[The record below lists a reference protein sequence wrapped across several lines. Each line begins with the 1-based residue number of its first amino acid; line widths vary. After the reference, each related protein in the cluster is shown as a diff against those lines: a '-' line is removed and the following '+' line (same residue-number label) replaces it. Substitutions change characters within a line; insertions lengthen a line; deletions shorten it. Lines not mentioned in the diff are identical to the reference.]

1 MAKKELPAEQQYN
14 YDPKKAKALLAEA
27 GHPNGVTIPCF
38 TSQREDY
45 ASLMLMLQEQLR
57 AAGINLDLKIIDHAT
72 MHAENRKDRNSVA
85 LYSSSFPPVP
95 TQPFLQLLSA
105 AAEVKADGTGAEN
118 YSHYG
123 VAIPG
128 IDALIEKAQD
138 EPDFN
143 KRIALIQDIEKQV
156 LRDLP
161 AAGDRHPLLRHRTQ
175 SARRHGIPGQVRLRL
190 LASEQSQARL
200 RPVEPE
206 GQAMLR
212 VIGAR
217 LLDAVPTVLLVLTL
231 VFIALRLLP
240 GDPALVALGDYAT
253 PEQLALFREQ
263 MGLNVPLWQQYF
275 LFIWDMLSLDF
286 GQSLID
292 RRPVLQLLADN
303 LPYTIELTLVA
314 TGMGLFIGV
323 PLGVIAA
330 VNRNRLPDAG
340 VRVFSLVGYAVPDFY
355 LGALLL
361 IVFALN
367 LGWFPI
373 NGGGTGFIDRM
384 YHVFLPAVTLAMV
397 KTAFLGRLTR
407 TSLLEVLG
415 KDYIRTARAKGAREN
430 RVIYRHGLRNA
441 LLPVATGLGLSV
453 LATLS
458 GSVAIELVFNRPGI
472 GEVLISAIAKRDY
485 PVIQAGVVVFAFF
498 VVLVN
503 LLVDLAYIV
512 VDPRI
517 RVK

>member
-1 MAKKELPAEQQYN
+1 
-14 YDPKKAKALLAEA
+14 
-27 GHPNGVTIPCF
+27 
-38 TSQREDY
+38 
-45 ASLMLMLQEQLR
+45 
-57 AAGINLDLKIIDHAT
+57 
-72 MHAENRKDRNSVA
+72 
-85 LYSSSFPPVP
+85 
-95 TQPFLQLLSA
+95 
-105 AAEVKADGTGAEN
+105 
-118 YSHYG
+118 
-123 VAIPG
+123 
-128 IDALIEKAQD
+128 
-138 EPDFN
+138 
-143 KRIALIQDIEKQV
+143 
-156 LRDLP
+156 
-161 AAGDRHPLLRHRTQ
+161 
-175 SARRHGIPGQVRLRL
+175 
-190 LASEQSQARL
+190 
-200 RPVEPE
+200 
-206 GQAMLR
+206 MLR
-212 VIGAR
+212 VIGVR

-253 PEQLALFREQ
+253 PEQLALFRQ
-263 MGLNVPLWQQYF
+263 QLGLNVPLWQQYV
-275 LFIWDMLSLDF
+275 LFIWNMLSLDF

-292 RRPVLQLLADN
+292 RRPVLQLLAEN

-314 TGMGLFIGV
+314 TGMGLCIGV
-323 PLGVIAA
+323 PLGVMAA

-340 VRVFSLVGYAVPDFY
+340 VRVFSLVGYAIPDFY

-373 NGGGTGFIDRM
+373 NGGGAGFIDRI
-384 YHVFLPAVTLAMV
+384 YHVFLPALTLAMV

-441 LLPVATGLGLSV
+441 LLPVVTGLGLSV

>member
-1 MAKKELPAEQQYN
+1 
-14 YDPKKAKALLAEA
+14 
-27 GHPNGVTIPCF
+27 
-38 TSQREDY
+38 
-45 ASLMLMLQEQLR
+45 
-57 AAGINLDLKIIDHAT
+57 
-72 MHAENRKDRNSVA
+72 
-85 LYSSSFPPVP
+85 
-95 TQPFLQLLSA
+95 
-105 AAEVKADGTGAEN
+105 
-118 YSHYG
+118 
-123 VAIPG
+123 
-128 IDALIEKAQD
+128 
-138 EPDFN
+138 
-143 KRIALIQDIEKQV
+143 
-156 LRDLP
+156 
-161 AAGDRHPLLRHRTQ
+161 
-175 SARRHGIPGQVRLRL
+175 
-190 LASEQSQARL
+190 
-200 RPVEPE
+200 
-206 GQAMLR
+206 MLR
-212 VIGAR
+212 VVGAR

-275 LFIWDMLSLDF
+275 LFIWNMLSLDF

-292 RRPVLQLLADN
+292 RRPVLQLLAEN

-314 TGMGLFIGV
+314 TGMGLFVGV
-323 PLGVIAA
+323 PLGVMAA
-330 VNRNRLPDAG
+330 VNRNRLPDTG
-340 VRVFSLVGYAVPDFY
+340 VRAFSLVGYAVPDFY

-373 NGGGTGFIDRM
+373 NGGGAGFVDRM
-384 YHVFLPAVTLAMV
+384 YHVFLPALTLAMV

-441 LLPVATGLGLSV
+441 LLPVVTGLGLSV

>member
-1 MAKKELPAEQQYN
+1 
-14 YDPKKAKALLAEA
+14 
-27 GHPNGVTIPCF
+27 
-38 TSQREDY
+38 
-45 ASLMLMLQEQLR
+45 
-57 AAGINLDLKIIDHAT
+57 
-72 MHAENRKDRNSVA
+72 
-85 LYSSSFPPVP
+85 
-95 TQPFLQLLSA
+95 
-105 AAEVKADGTGAEN
+105 
-118 YSHYG
+118 
-123 VAIPG
+123 
-128 IDALIEKAQD
+128 
-138 EPDFN
+138 
-143 KRIALIQDIEKQV
+143 
-156 LRDLP
+156 
-161 AAGDRHPLLRHRTQ
+161 
-175 SARRHGIPGQVRLRL
+175 
-190 LASEQSQARL
+190 
-200 RPVEPE
+200 
-206 GQAMLR
+206 MLR

-253 PEQLALFREQ
+253 PEQLALFRQQ
-263 MGLNVPLWQQYF
+263 MGLNAPLWQQYF

-292 RRPVLQLLADN
+292 RRPVLQLLAEN

-373 NGGGTGFIDRM
+373 NGGGAGFIDRM

-441 LLPVATGLGLSV
+441 LLPVVTGLGLSV

>member
-1 MAKKELPAEQQYN
+1 
-14 YDPKKAKALLAEA
+14 
-27 GHPNGVTIPCF
+27 
-38 TSQREDY
+38 
-45 ASLMLMLQEQLR
+45 
-57 AAGINLDLKIIDHAT
+57 
-72 MHAENRKDRNSVA
+72 
-85 LYSSSFPPVP
+85 
-95 TQPFLQLLSA
+95 
-105 AAEVKADGTGAEN
+105 
-118 YSHYG
+118 
-123 VAIPG
+123 
-128 IDALIEKAQD
+128 
-138 EPDFN
+138 
-143 KRIALIQDIEKQV
+143 
-156 LRDLP
+156 
-161 AAGDRHPLLRHRTQ
+161 
-175 SARRHGIPGQVRLRL
+175 
-190 LASEQSQARL
+190 
-200 RPVEPE
+200 
-206 GQAMLR
+206 MLR

-253 PEQLALFREQ
+253 QEQLALFREQ

-275 LFIWDMLSLDF
+275 AFVWNMLTLDF
-286 GQSLID
+286 GQSLIE
-292 RRPVLQLLADN
+292 RTPVLHLLATN

-314 TGMGLFIGV
+314 TSMGLLFGI
-323 PLGVIAA
+323 PLGVLAA
-330 VNRNRLPDAG
+330 VNRNKLPDAG
-340 VRVFSLVGYAVPDFY
+340 VRVFSLIGYAIPDFY

-361 IVFALN
+361 IIFALN

-373 NGGGTGFIDRM
+373 NGGGNGFVDRM

-397 KTAFLGRLTR
+397 KTAFIGRLTR

-415 KDYIRTARAKGAREN
+415 KDYVRTARAKGAREN

-441 LLPVATGLGLSV
+441 LLPITTGLGLSI

-498 VVLVN
+498 VVLIN
-503 LLVDLAYIV
+503 LLVDLAYVV

-517 RVK
+517 RMK

>member
-1 MAKKELPAEQQYN
+1 
-14 YDPKKAKALLAEA
+14 
-27 GHPNGVTIPCF
+27 
-38 TSQREDY
+38 
-45 ASLMLMLQEQLR
+45 
-57 AAGINLDLKIIDHAT
+57 
-72 MHAENRKDRNSVA
+72 
-85 LYSSSFPPVP
+85 
-95 TQPFLQLLSA
+95 
-105 AAEVKADGTGAEN
+105 
-118 YSHYG
+118 
-123 VAIPG
+123 
-128 IDALIEKAQD
+128 
-138 EPDFN
+138 
-143 KRIALIQDIEKQV
+143 
-156 LRDLP
+156 
-161 AAGDRHPLLRHRTQ
+161 
-175 SARRHGIPGQVRLRL
+175 
-190 LASEQSQARL
+190 
-200 RPVEPE
+200 
-206 GQAMLR
+206 MLR

-263 MGLNVPLWQQYF
+263 MGLNVPIWQQYF
-275 LFIWDMLSLDF
+275 VFVWDMLTLDF

-292 RRPVLQLLADN
+292 RTPVLQLLADN
-303 LPYTIELTLVA
+303 LPFTIELTLVA
-314 TGMGLFIGV
+314 TGMGLLIGV
-323 PLGVIAA
+323 PLGVVAA
-330 VNRNRLPDAG
+330 VNRNKLPDAA
-340 VRVFSLVGYAVPDFY
+340 VRVFSLIGYAIPDFY

-373 NGGGTGFIDRM
+373 NGGGAGFPDRM

-415 KDYIRTARAKGAREN
+415 RDYIRTARAKGAGEN

-441 LLPVATGLGLSV
+441 LLPITTGLGLSL

-503 LLVDLAYIV
+503 LFVDLAYIV

-517 RVK
+517 RVKS